1 MFDLH
6 NQIALVTGA
15 SGGIGAQ
22 IATALH
28 AQGATVV
35 LHGTRAS
42 KLEALKAAL
51 EKRINYRGCDSSVY
65 WRYAKKLKP
74 VIRKSSRDLKSLINT
89 VLTSRG
95 MRESVGFK

>member
-6 NQIALVTGA
+6 HKIALVTGA

-35 LHGTRAS
+35 LHGTRVS
-42 KLEALKAAL
+42 KLEAL
-51 EKRINYRGCDSSVY
+51 
-65 WRYAKKLKP
+65 
-74 VIRKSSRDLKSLINT
+74 
-89 VLTSRG
+89 
-95 MRESVGFK
+95 